1 MERIQCVCMMSNLVK
16 AISELEDSLRNLHGL
31 SLNEAVI
38 MCSIG
43 DSVVSAGTVSEQ
55 TGLKPSHVSKILKAL
70 ETCGLVERKIGN
82 EDRRQMYF
90 SLSEEGASRLEKL
103 KSEQIP
109 VPAILRTFTE
119 H

>member
-1 MERIQCVCMMSNLVK
+1 MMSNLVK
-16 AISELEDSLRNLHGL
+16 AISELEDSLRKLHGL

-43 DSVVSAGTVSEQ
+43 DSVVSAGSVSEL
-55 TGLKPSHVSKILKAL
+55 TGLKPSHVSKILRGL
-70 ETCGLVERKIGN
+70 ETRGLVERKMGN

-90 SLSEEGASRLEKL
+90 SLSREGIARMGKL

-109 VPAILRTFTE
+109 IPDTLRAFAE
-119 H
+119 K